1 LIVAVSLPFNGDPM
15 RAEFALSERQHPFL
29 LSVGIYGGGGFL
41 RLRLGLDGV
50 ELLEGALEF
59 GVVARISIGIA
70 TGSGFVMAGIYFS
83 VTKTEAKVCGFVH
96 ANGHLDVLGLISV
109 DLDVLVQICY
119 VRRNGSTSV
128 EGEARIIIH
137 IEILFFEIDVEL
149 RARYQFVGGAGGPA
163 LRAAAAPAARR
174 EICSLPDEQPSLPP
188 EDSDLFCDLA
198 SSSEFRRYRRAF
210 AW

>member
-1 LIVAVSLPFNGDPM
+1 M
-15 RAEFALSERQHPFL
+15 
-29 LSVGIYGGGGFL
+29 
-41 RLRLGLDGV
+41 RLGLDGV

-83 VTKTEAKVCGFVH
+83 VARTEAKVCGFVH

-119 VRRNGSTSV
+119 VQRESNTSV

-149 RARYQFVGGAGGPA
+149 RARYQFAGSRGAA
-163 LRAAAAPAARR
+163 LRAAAAAAAKRG
-174 EICSLPDEQPSLPP
+174 ICSVPDDQPSLPP
-188 EDSDLFCDLA
+188 ADSELFCDLA
-198 SSSEFRRYRRAF
+198 SASEFRRYRHAF